1 VDLIRGRN
9 GHHAA
14 EAIFKAFA
22 IALREAKQIVGTDV
36 PSTKGVI

>member
-1 VDLIRGRN
+1 N

-22 IALREAKQIVGTDV
+22 VAMREAKQIVGSEV